1 MELPVTELLVY
12 RTAKELSDAGAQQ
25 FATLAEAAVAQRGVF
40 NVVLSGGNTPR
51 QLYQRLVQ
59 PPYLDGLDW
68 LNIHVFFGDER
79 CVPPDHPESNYGMA
93 NETLLA
99 HVPLP
104 ESNIHRMLGELP
116 AEQAADIF
124 AAELRTIFGNSLP
137 EFDLVLL
144 GLGDDGHTASLF
156 PGAPA
161 LYEQKRWV
169 VAVDHSVPPPP
180 LLPRLTL
187 TLPVLNAAR
196 NVVFLVSGEA
206 KSGVLARVLEETTI
220 GSKLPAQLIQPA
232 SGNLLFLVDE
242 AAVQQVRARG

>member
-1 MELPVTELLVY
+1 MELPVTELLIY
-12 RTAKELSDAGAQQ
+12 RTAKELADAGAQQ
-25 FATLAEAAVAQRGVF
+25 FATLAEAAVAQRGIF

-79 CVPPDHPESNYGMA
+79 CVPPEHPDSNYGMA
-93 NETLLA
+93 NEALLS
-99 HVPLP
+99 HVTLP
-104 ESNIHRMLGELP
+104 ESNIHRMPGELP
-116 AEQAADIF
+116 AEQAADTY
-124 AAELRTIFGNSLP
+124 AAELHAIFGSNLP

-144 GLGDDGHTASLF
+144 GLGEDGHIASLF

-161 LYEQKRWV
+161 LHEESRWV
-169 VAVDHSVPPPP
+169 VAVAHTAPPPP

-196 NVVFLVSGEA
+196 NVVFLVSGEN
-206 KSGVLARVLEETTI
+206 KSRILANVLEEPA
-220 GSKLPAQLIQPA
+220 GFQQLPAQLVQPA
-232 SGNLLFLVDE
+232 SGNLLFLVDQ
-242 AAVQQVRARG
+242 AAVQHVHTK